1 MPKLPTNLV
10 KPPVFDNP
18 LRRTTP
24 GPAAL
29 EPADASAEPAS
40 AAPASAE
47 PPPPGGVVIAIAT
60 GARTDEGTRTEP
72 RTEARSDEGARTGEG
87 LELTPMPYRITLR
100 IEDQTRRALE
110 AECYRRRVAGEKTN
124 VAEIARSILRDWASD
139 RA

>member
-24 GPAAL
+24 GPVAV
-29 EPADASAEPAS
+29 EPIDASAEPA
-40 AAPASAE
+40 PASTE
-47 PPPPGGVVIAIAT
+47 PPPGGVVIAIAT
-60 GARTDEGTRTEP
+60 GARADERARP
-72 RTEARSDEGARTGEG
+72 DARPEARTDEGARPDEG
-87 LELTPMPYRITLR
+87 HELTPTPHRITLR

-124 VAEIARSILRDWASD
+124 VAEIARGILRDWASD

>member
-24 GPAAL
+24 GPAAI
-29 EPADASAEPAS
+29 EPAAASAELAP
-40 AAPASAE
+40 AAPASTE
-47 PPPPGGVVIAIAT
+47 PPGGVVIAIAT
-60 GARTDEGTRTEP
+60 GTRTED
-72 RTEARSDEGARTGEG
+72 ARADSWIEDTRSA
-87 LELTPMPYRITLR
+87 ELALAPISHRITLR
-100 IEDQTRRALE
+100 IEDQIRRALE

-124 VAEIARSILRDWASD
+124 VAEIARGILRDWASG